1 MNTNTKILHD
11 VWHRSSGNI
20 CVKSVEHNMNEFNR
34 LITFIFSPG
43 PYYYYIVDF
52 FDMGINQVSS
62 SIKSILGLNPETITF
77 YDIID
82 CIHPEDLSFVSQAE
96 EMALNHIY
104 SVIGKEKIL
113 KYKICYNFRFKIADG
128 SYQLFHHQALILSVD
143 DEGRFS
149 KSLNIH
155 TNINHITTV
164 NNYNIHLVSIEDQT
178 DIIKL
183 ELNNENKSVKVSSCF
198 SKRECEIINLISL
211 GFKNTDIAQKLFIS
225 EHTVK
230 NHRKNI
236 LKKSGSKSSSA
247 LIAKCINEGLM

>member
-1 MNTNTKILHD
+1 MNTNTKVLHD
-11 VWHRSSGNI
+11 VWSRSLGNI
-20 CVKSVEHNMNEFNR
+20 SLKNVDHDINEFNR
-34 LITFIFSPG
+34 LITSIFSPG

-52 FDMGINQVSS
+52 FNMGINQVSS
-62 SIKSILGLNPETITF
+62 SIVAILGMNPETITF
-77 YDIID
+77 DDIID
-82 CIHPEDLSFVSQAE
+82 SIHPEDLSFVSQAE
-96 EMALNHIY
+96 EMAINHFY
-104 SVIGKEKIL
+104 TVIGKEKVL
-113 KYKICYNFRFKIADG
+113 EYKVCYNFRSRIADG
-128 SYQLFHHQALILSVD
+128 SYQLFHHQAIVLSVD
-143 DEGRFS
+143 DEGRFG

-164 NNYNIHLVSIEDQT
+164 NNYNIHLIGIEDQT

-247 LIAKCINEGLM
+247 LIAKCINEGLL